1 MSDIQKQIAA
11 LMAQANPLEDTDPQ
25 QAHKLCLSAYQLA
38 VSHPAEVD
46 KETLAHCL
54 HNLGYLNYRFGHY
67 RLAQKHLRKS
77 LPLFE
82 ETGILAKQAAALRF
96 LGLIQWRLGNNPEML
111 NHHYRAI
118 KLYQQTNDRH
128 GEAISL
134 SDIGLAYFYINDLPK
149 TLEYLQKALAIY
161 DHIDHPRGE
170 CTVLNN
176 LAMTYT
182 ASGSPAKALEVAQ
195 YSLEIARRIDNKM
208 LETNVL
214 DTVGEAYLASGDPES
229 ALACFQKSLTMA
241 QQYGYEPVRLT
252 ALQNAGKAYL
262 QLEDSEQAVAA
273 LEEALTTAET
283 LGAMGEEAKC
293 HWELAQIY
301 KKAGRYAEALHC
313 YERYHDLNETIFKE
327 KAAAQFESLQ
337 VLHEL
342 EQAQME
348 QEMTQKHHLAL
359 EKEVAVRTRAEKSL
373 QESEARYRQMFEG
386 HTAVQWIVDPE
397 TSRIVDV
404 NPAAAKF
411 YGFPREEMRQ
421 MLITRVNVLPPEEIK
436 ARLAQAKREA
446 RTYHVVPHRL
456 ASGDIRQVEIHA
468 NPITIHGRTLLYAIL
483 HDVTDR
489 LKAEAALRQAQKLES
504 LGILAGGIAHDFNNL
519 LVAMLGQTSLALAKL
534 PPESSARPHVE
545 KAVQA
550 AEQAADLTR
559 QMLAFSGKG
568 QFHIQPINMNKL
580 IETNLHL
587 FQTAAPKNVRLR
599 SQLSDSLLLIEADAG
614 QMQQVVMNLIIN
626 GAEAIGERPGTV
638 WIRTSE
644 QEITAEN
651 PPAPHF
657 AGDPL
662 KPGRYIRLE
671 VEDDGAGMDAATLEK
686 IFDPFFT
693 TKDLGHGLGL
703 AAVLGIV
710 RGHQGCIQVSSRE
723 GEGTMFTLFFP
734 ALADAEPVADVKTGD
749 DTAVI
754 TPAPPKIILVIDD
767 EETVCEAVCDILE
780 LDDIEAITASDGA
793 KGLALFQAH
802 QADIGAVILDLTMP
816 GLSGEET
823 FQALREMDTAVP
835 IILSSGFNEDEITHR
850 FPQHKPN
857 AFLHKPYRAEH
868 LLEIVKTVL

>member
-11 LMAQANPLEDTDPQ
+11 LNAQVGILEDNDPQ
-25 QAHKLCLSAYQLA
+25 QAYELCLSAYQLA
-38 VSHPAEVD
+38 IKQPEEVD
-46 KETLAHCL
+46 KVTLAHCL
-54 HNLGYLNYRFGHY
+54 YNLGYLNYRFGHY
-67 RLAQKHLRKS
+67 NLAQQYLRES
-77 LPLFE
+77 APLFA
-82 ETGILAKQAAALRF
+82 ETGILQKQAGALRF

-111 NHHYRAI
+111 NYHYQAI
-118 KLYQQTNDRH
+118 GLYQKSNDQH

-134 SDIGLAYFYINDLPK
+134 SDIGLAYFHINDLPK
-149 TLEYLQKALAIY
+149 TLEYLQKALDIY
-161 DHIDHPRGE
+161 NQIDHPQGK

-176 LAMTYT
+176 LAMTHT
-182 ASGSPAKALEVAQ
+182 ASGSPEKALDFARH
-195 YSLEIARRIDNKM
+195 SLNIARRIDNKM

-214 DTVGEAYLASGDPES
+214 DTTGEVYLSLGEPKT
-229 ALACFQKSLTMA
+229 ALAHFQQSLTMA
-241 QQYGYEPVRLT
+241 QEYGYEPARLT

-262 QLEDSEQAVAA
+262 QLGDFEQAVAA
-273 LEEALTTAET
+273 LEEALTIAET
-283 LGAMGEEAKC
+283 LGAIGEEAKC
-293 HWELAQIY
+293 HWELARIY
-301 KKAGRYAEALHC
+301 KKTGRYAAALRY

-337 VLHEL
+337 VLHEM
-342 EQAQME
+342 EQVQRE
-348 QEMTQKHHLAL
+348 QEMAQKHHIAL
-359 EKEVAVRTRAEKSL
+359 EKEVAVRTQAEKSL

-397 TSRIVDV
+397 TSLIVDV
-404 NPAAAKF
+404 NPAAAQF
-411 YGFPREEMRQ
+411 YGYTREEMRQ
-421 MLITRVNVLPPEEIK
+421 MPIAHINVLPPEEIA

-446 RTYHVVPHRL
+446 RTYHVVPHKL
-456 ASGDIRQVEIHA
+456 ASGEIRQMEIHA
-468 NPITIHGRTLLYAIL
+468 NPITLHDRTFLYAIL

-519 LVAMLGQTSLALAKL
+519 LVAMLGQTYLALAKL
-534 PPESSARPHVE
+534 PPESSAQPHVE
-545 KAVQA
+545 KAALA

-599 SQLSDSLLLIEADAG
+599 SQLADSLPLIEADAG

-644 QEITAEN
+644 QEITADN
-651 PPAPHF
+651 PPTPHF

-671 VEDDGAGMDAATLEK
+671 VEDDGAGMDVATLEK

-710 RGHQGCIQVSSRE
+710 RGHQGCIQVSSQA
-723 GEGTMFTLFFP
+723 GEGTTFTLFFP
-734 ALADAEPVADVKTGD
+734 ALAEPEPAADTSMEEG
-749 DTAVI
+749 TAV
-754 TPAPPKIILVIDD
+754 TTLTPPKIILVIDD

-793 KGLALFQAH
+793 KGLALFQAR

-816 GLSGEET
+816 GMSGEET

-857 AFLHKPYRAEH
+857 AFLHKPYRAEQ
-868 LLEIVKTVL
+868 LLEIVKSVL

>member
-1 MSDIQKQIAA
+1 MPNSWGQQGAHSMSDIHQQIAA
-11 LMAQANPLEDTDPQ
+11 LNEQVDTLEDNDPQ
-25 QAHKLCLSAYQLA
+25 QAYELCLSAYQLA
-38 VSHPAEVD
+38 ISHPDEVD
-46 KETLAHCL
+46 KVTLANCL
-54 HNLGYLNYRFGHY
+54 YNLGYLNYRFGHY
-67 RLAQKHLRKS
+67 RLAQNHLGKS
-77 LPLFE
+77 LPLFA

-111 NHHYRAI
+111 NHHYQAI
-118 KLYQQTNDRH
+118 QLYQQTDDRH

-134 SDIGLAYFYINDLPK
+134 SDIGLAYFHINDFPK
-149 TLEYLQKALAIY
+149 TLEYLQKALDIY
-161 DHIDHPRGE
+161 NQIDHPKGE

-182 ASGSPAKALEVAQ
+182 ASGLPEKALDFARR
-195 YSLEIARRIDNKM
+195 SLNIARRIDNKM

-214 DTVGEAYLASGDPES
+214 DTTGEVYLSLGEPET
-229 ALACFQKSLTMA
+229 ALAHFQQSLTMA
-241 QQYGYEPVRLT
+241 REYGYEPVRLT
-252 ALQNAGKAYL
+252 SLQNAGKAYL
-262 QLEDSEQAVAA
+262 QLEDFEQAVAA
-273 LEEALTTAET
+273 LEEALTIAET
-283 LGAMGEEAKC
+283 LGALSEEARC
-293 HWELAQIY
+293 HWELARIY
-301 KKAGRYAEALHC
+301 KKTGRYAEALDC
-313 YERYHDLNETIFKE
+313 YERRHDLNETIFKE

-337 VLHEL
+337 VLHEM

-348 QEMTQKHHLAL
+348 QEIAQKHQQAL
-359 EKEVAVRTRAEKSL
+359 EKEAAGRVQAERSL
-373 QESEARYRQMFEG
+373 QESEDRYRQMFEG

-397 TSRIVDV
+397 THRIVDV

-411 YGFPREEMRQ
+411 YGYTREEMRQ
-421 MLITRVNVLPPEEIK
+421 MPISHINVLPPEEIA

-456 ASGDIRQVEIHA
+456 ASGDVRQVEIHA

-489 LKAEAALRQAQKLES
+489 LKAETALRQAQKLES

-534 PPESSARPHVE
+534 PPESSAQPRIE

-599 SQLSDSLLLIEADAG
+599 SQLLPDLPPIEADAG

-644 QEITAEN
+644 QEITADN
-651 PPAPHF
+651 PPIPHF
-657 AGDPL
+657 AGNPL
-662 KPGRYIRLE
+662 KPGRYVRLE
-671 VEDDGAGMDAATLEK
+671 VENDGEGMDTATLEK

-710 RGHQGCIQVSSRE
+710 RGHEVCIEVNSQA

-734 ALADAEPVADVKTGD
+734 ALAEPKPGANVEKEE
-749 DTAVI
+749 DTAVTA
-754 TPAPPKIILVIDD
+754 TPTPPQTILVIDD
-767 EETVCEAVCDILE
+767 EETVCEAVC
-780 LDDIEAITASDGA
+780 
-793 KGLALFQAH
+793 
-802 QADIGAVILDLTMP
+802 
-816 GLSGEET
+816 
-823 FQALREMDTAVP
+823 
-835 IILSSGFNEDEITHR
+835 
-850 FPQHKPN
+850 
-857 AFLHKPYRAEH
+857 
-868 LLEIVKTVL
+868 